1 VTLGAFGKIQ
11 GLKVGFQPF
20 VTLAGCR
27 KVRKGGTH
35 FSRGGRIGSGFKQ
48 EAGDR
53 VIYCH

>member
-11 GLKVGFQPF
+11 GLKVGFQAL

-27 KVRKGGTH
+27 QVGKGGTH
-35 FSRGGRIGSGFKQ
+35 FCLGGRIGSGFKQ